1 MKTELKPP
9 QWMQIS
15 VVLLFVWNLVGIFAF
30 ISDLMLDPSTLDQVQ
45 QDFRTNFPLWTK
57 VIYGLAVGLGAVGT
71 FGLIRRKS
79 WSKGVLV
86 ISLLCVIIQMYHSM
100 FIAGAIDTFGSSI
113 AILPTIVVLLSLCLV
128 WIAQLYGRKG
138 WFI

>member
-15 VVLLFVWNLVGIFAF
+15 VILFFVWNLVGIFAF
-30 ISDLMLDPSTLDQVQ
+30 ISDLMLDPSTLDKVQ
-45 QDFRTNFPLWTK
+45 QDFRANFPLWTK
-57 VIYGLAVGLGAVGT
+57 IIYGLAVGLGTVGT

-86 ISLLCVIIQMYHSM
+86 SSLLCVIIQMYHSM
-100 FIAGAIDTFGSSI
+100 FIAGAIETFGSSI

>member
-9 QWMQIS
+9 RWMQIS

-45 QDFRTNFPLWTK
+45 QDFRANFPLWTK
-57 VIYGLAVGLGAVGT
+57 VIYGLAVGLGTVGT

-100 FIAGAIDTFGSSI
+100 FIAGAIEIFGSSI

>member
-15 VVLLFVWNLVGIFAF
+15 VVLLFIWNLVGIFAF
-30 ISDLMLDPSTLDQVQ
+30 ISDLITDPSTLDQIQ
-45 QDFRTNFPLWTK
+45 QDFRANFPLWTK
-57 VIYGLAVGLGAVGT
+57 IIYGLAVGLGTLGT
-71 FGLIRRKS
+71 YGLIRRKS
-79 WSKGVLV
+79 WSKAVLV
-86 ISLLCVIIQMYHSM
+86 ISLLSVIIQMYHSM
-100 FIAGAIDTFGSSI
+100 FIAGAIETFGSSI

>member
-100 FIAGAIDTFGSSI
+100 FIAGSIETFGSSI

>member
-9 QWMQIS
+9 RWMQIS
-15 VVLLFVWNLVGIFAF
+15 VILLFVWNLIGIFAF
-30 ISDLMLDPSTLDQVQ
+30 ISDLILDPSTLDQIK
-45 QDFRTNFPLWTK
+45 QDFRANFPLWTK
-57 VIYGLAVGLGAVGT
+57 VIYGLAVGLGTVGT

-79 WSKGVLV
+79 WSKGILV

-100 FIAGAIDTFGSSI
+100 FIAGVIETFGSSI

-128 WIAQLYGRKG
+128 WIEQLYGRKG

>member
-1 MKTELKPP
+1 M
-9 QWMQIS
+9 
-15 VVLLFVWNLVGIFAF
+15 
-30 ISDLMLDPSTLDQVQ
+30 
-45 QDFRTNFPLWTK
+45 
-57 VIYGLAVGLGAVGT
+57 GLGTVRT

-100 FIAGAIDTFGSSI
+100 FIAGAIETFGSSI

>member
-9 QWMQIS
+9 RWIQIS

-30 ISDLMLDPSTLDQVQ
+30 ISDLMLDPSPLDQVQ
-45 QDFRTNFPLWTK
+45 QDFRANFPLWTK
-57 VIYGLAVGLGAVGT
+57 VIYGLAVGLGTVGT

-100 FIAGAIDTFGSSI
+100 FIAGAIEIFGSSI

>member
-9 QWMQIS
+9 RWMQIS
-15 VVLLFVWNLVGIFAF
+15 VILLFVWNLIGIFAF
-30 ISDLMLDPSTLDQVQ
+30 ISDLILDPSTLDQIQ
-45 QDFRTNFPLWTK
+45 QDFRANFPLWTK
-57 VIYGLAVGLGAVGT
+57 VIYGLAVGLGTVGT
-71 FGLIRRKS
+71 FGLIRRKR
-79 WSKGVLV
+79 WSKGILV

-100 FIAGAIDTFGSSI
+100 FIAGVIETFGSSI

>member
-57 VIYGLAVGLGAVGT
+57 IIYGLAVGLGTVGT

>member
-100 FIAGAIDTFGSSI
+100 FIAGAIETFGSSI